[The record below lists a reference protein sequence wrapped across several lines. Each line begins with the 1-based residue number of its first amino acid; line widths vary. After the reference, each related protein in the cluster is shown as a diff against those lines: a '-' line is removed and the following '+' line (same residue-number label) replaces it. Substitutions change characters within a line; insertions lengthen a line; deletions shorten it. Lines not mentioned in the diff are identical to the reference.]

1 MRADLPAKGE
11 AGVQVGGLRPG
22 LERGRGRLELRLEVP
37 GFLSQ
42 TLVLDL

>member
-1 MRADLPAKGE
+1 
-11 AGVQVGGLRPG
+11 VVGLRPG